1 MLILAMGVKGI
12 PTLANTTFLSNL
24 FKVTGGGVHIGATA
38 PTATEIKN
46 RFPRGGSKLLA

>member
-1 MLILAMGVKGI
+1 MLILAMGVKGV

-24 FKVTGGGVHIGATA
+24 YRLLGGGVYIGASA

-46 RFPRGGSKLLA
+46 RFPGGGSKLLA